1 MSIFRSSKK
10 EKKPGPVRVFFAANQ
25 AEAEM
30 IEGIL
35 ASEGIPCLIQ
45 RTSAA
50 DVPDFLAA
58 GRRQIL
64 VPASAETKARE
75 LLSQIEVET
84 EADDAPEG

>member
-1 MSIFRSSKK
+1 MSIFRSRKK
-10 EKKPGPVRVFFAANQ
+10 EKRPRPVPVFFAANQ

-45 RTSAA
+45 RVASA

-58 GRRQIL
+58 GRRQVL
-64 VPASAETKARE
+64 VPASAEAEARE
-75 LLSQIEVET
+75 ILSQLKAEDSSE
-84 EADDAPEG
+84 D